1 MMHSIKNLNFQQ
13 GHFTKIIEYVN
24 QKPYILLS
32 NEYLAINRMLS
43 YITFCSKEI
52 FEYLS
57 IKLPDGTYANTVR
70 SAFAQVN
77 KSSEILSKLEKN
89 KYGEDFIFKMNSF

>member
-1 MMHSIKNLNFQQ
+1 MFSIKTLNFSQE
-13 GHFTKIIEYVN
+13 HFNKIIEYVN
-24 QKPYILLS
+24 KRPYILSS
-32 NEYLAINRMLS
+32 NEYLQINRMLS

-57 IKLPDGTYANTVR
+57 MKLPDGTYANTVR

-77 KSSEILSKLEKN
+77 KSSEILSKLEK
-89 KYGEDFIFKMNSF
+89 K